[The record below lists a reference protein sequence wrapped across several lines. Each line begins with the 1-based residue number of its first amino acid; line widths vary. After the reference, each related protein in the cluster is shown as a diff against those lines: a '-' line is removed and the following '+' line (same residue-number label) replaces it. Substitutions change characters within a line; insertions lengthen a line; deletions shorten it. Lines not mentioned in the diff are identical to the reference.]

1 MSLQE
6 LFAEAKLLKEII
18 QRKTAMIEIINRD
31 MADLTARREEERQ
44 AVENARAALAEI
56 KTQLNSK
63 IANEEWDDIVRAQQY
78 TVEAAKKGLN
88 TYVKTTQS
96 FLKKMKILS

>member
-1 MSLQE
+1 MSLQK
-6 LFAEAKLLKEII
+6 LFAEAKLLKDII
-18 QRKTAMIEIINRD
+18 QRKTGMIEIIDRD
-31 MADLTARREEERQ
+31 MQALVARKQNEFE
-44 AVENARAALAEI
+44 AVEKARAALAEI
-56 KTQLNSK
+56 KNQLNSK
-63 IANEEWDDIVRAQQY
+63 IVNEEWDDIVQAQQY